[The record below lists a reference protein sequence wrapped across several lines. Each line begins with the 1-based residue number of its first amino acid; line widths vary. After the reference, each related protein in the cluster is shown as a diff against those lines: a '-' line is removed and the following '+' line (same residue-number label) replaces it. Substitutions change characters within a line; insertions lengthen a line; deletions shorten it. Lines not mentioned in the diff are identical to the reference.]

1 MADNTATEIM
11 KYSPGDK
18 AARKQLFVKMSAEAQ
33 KYKEP
38 DQLLQAKIVLN
49 VCFET
54 KASDF
59 AATVKAMVKLL
70 KYYGDYHEPAR
81 KETLRSAALKVAN
94 KLSSCLRESPFA
106 ALLKRA
112 AELSLTV
119 VTSRTPQAPEEE
131 IDLSDED
138 DVPLSAVGW

>member
-1 MADNTATEIM
+1 MSDSTTAEIL

-18 AARKQLFVKMSAEAQ
+18 AARKSLFVKMSAEAQ

-38 DQLLQAKIVLN
+38 DQLLQAKVILN

-70 KYYGDYHEPAR
+70 RYYGDYHAPSG

-94 KLSSCLRESPFA
+94 KLSSCLRESAFA
-106 ALLKRA
+106 ALMKRA

-119 VTSRTPQAPEEE
+119 VTSRT
-131 IDLSDED
+131 
-138 DVPLSAVGW
+138 